1 VGPRDRLR
9 RGVAVAAWSYLGAV
23 AVVALALWLL
33 TDRWWP
39 ITVIAFAPRWIWA
52 LPLLGLLPAS
62 AMLGRRHLAPLVASI
77 PILLFA
83 VLDLRLGLGA
93 GAVNG
98 GPRLKVVTYNVG
110 GVRSRE
116 MLVRMLQD
124 TGADIVGMP
133 ECQIHQRG
141 PSIAG
146 FTLRRDGG
154 TCLLSRY
161 PIRTVDVRDPH
172 DVWAKGGSGVILR
185 YEIDTPGGLVNLLL
199 VHLETVRSGL
209 EVLPHALRSG
219 RRAMIANLAQRN
231 WESDLARTW
240 LRRSGQ
246 PLIVLGDFNLPVE
259 SAIYRRHWG
268 DLDNAFSRCGRGFG
282 ASKHTSWHGIRID
295 HVLYD
300 AGFVCLS
307 ATVGTAVGG
316 DHSPIVTELGFTPR
330 R

>member
-1 VGPRDRLR
+1 MGPRDRLR
-9 RGVAVAAWSYLGAV
+9 RAVAVAAWSYLGAV
-23 AVVALALWLL
+23 AAVALALRLL
-33 TDRWWP
+33 TDLWWP

-62 AMLGRRHLAPLVASI
+62 ALLGRRHLVPLVASI

-98 GPRLKVVTYNVG
+98 GPHLKVVSYNVG
-110 GVRSRE
+110 GVKSRT
-116 MLVRMLQD
+116 MLARLLQD
-124 TGADIVGMP
+124 TDADIVGMP
-133 ECQIHQRG
+133 ECKLEGHQSM
-141 PSIAG
+141 PG

-154 TCLLSRY
+154 ACLLSRY

-172 DVWAKGGSGVILR
+172 DVWAKGGAGVILR
-185 YEIDTPGGLVNLLL
+185 YEIDTPGGLVNLML

-209 EVLPHALRSG
+209 EVLRHALRTG
-219 RRAMIANLAQRN
+219 RRAMVANIAQRN

-240 LRRSGQ
+240 LRRGGQ

-282 ASKHTSWHGIRID
+282 ATKHTSWHGIRID

-300 AGFVCLS
+300 ASFTCLS
-307 ATVGTAVGG
+307 ATVGTALGG
-316 DHSPIVTELGFTPR
+316 DHSPMITELGFTPR